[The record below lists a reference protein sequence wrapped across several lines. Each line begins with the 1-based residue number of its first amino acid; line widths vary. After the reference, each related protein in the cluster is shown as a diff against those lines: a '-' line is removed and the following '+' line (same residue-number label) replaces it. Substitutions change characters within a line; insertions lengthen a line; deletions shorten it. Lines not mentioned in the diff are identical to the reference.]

1 MRIAASCGGKPTI
14 DAISHAAAPLI
25 ASDPAGP
32 RGPTPHPDP
41 VPPNYTL
48 FPPPRP
54 RAFRV
59 SFGALPGNAQPRG
72 IPPFLARYHG
82 SIDGAFGCTNRR
94 LGETAYTKSM
104 FDIQTRQTARSCHR
118 GSPQEHCHR
127 GRSMSVRHT
136 PSTMPEHRIV

>member
-25 ASDPAGP
+25 ASDPA
-32 RGPTPHPDP
+32 PDP

-54 RAFRV
+54 RAFCV
-59 SFGALPGNAQPRG
+59 GSGALPGDVQSHG
-72 IPPFLARYHG
+72 IPPFLATYHG
-82 SIDGAFGCTNRR
+82 SIDGALRCTISR
-94 LGETAYTKSM
+94 LRVTACTKSM
-104 FDIQTRQTARSCHR
+104 SNVQTRQTARSFHR
-118 GSPQEHCHR
+118 GSAQEHCHR
-127 GRSMSVRHT
+127 GRPMSVRHT